1 MPKSKSTR
9 GKKRSTKTYFSP
21 FRFRQVDLDKL
32 HDDFRKF
39 EMVCELKLPAGNC
52 DFDDLATL
60 RDFFNLAKI
69 ILLIPEER
77 CWLDREAI
85 AGIVGLCMDA
95 SVSVAEVTKRGVK
108 SGSFVCKGE
117 ELAAIRDFAAIAGEV
132 VHRSIDEC
140 PRRLVKEYLAMKD
153 LTRNII
159 GRQTL
164 SVETVKQ
171 AIAKY

>member
-1 MPKSKSTR
+1 MPASKKPR
-9 GKKRSTKTYFSP
+9 KKRSTKTYFSP
-21 FRFRQVDLDKL
+21 FRFRQADLDKL

-39 EMVCELKLPAGNC
+39 ELVSEMKLPTGNC
-52 DFDDLATL
+52 DLDDLLCL
-60 RDFFNLAKI
+60 RDFFNVSKI

-85 AGIVGLCMDA
+85 ASIVDLCMDA
-95 SVSVAEVTKRGVK
+95 SVAVAEVTKRGIE

-117 ELAAIRDFAAIAGEV
+117 ELTAIRDFAVIAGEV

-140 PRRLVKEYLAMKD
+140 PRRLIREYLAMKD
-153 LTRNII
+153 LTRNKI

-164 SVETVKQ
+164 TVETVKR